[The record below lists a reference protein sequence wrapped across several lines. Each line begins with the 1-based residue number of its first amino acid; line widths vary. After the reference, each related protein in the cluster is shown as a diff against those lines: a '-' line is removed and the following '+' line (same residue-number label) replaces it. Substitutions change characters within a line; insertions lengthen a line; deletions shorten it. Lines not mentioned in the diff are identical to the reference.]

1 MFQDGNLSG
10 SNLMK
15 NNHNIKII
23 FPIIFLFNNDF
34 HLGEAGYYHL
44 SNVVLHFIYIFQ
56 LNIFTGNGRIRFTT
70 SLQIKYFRVNLSTY
84 VYLYHLIVVS

>member
-15 NNHNIKII
+15 NNHNMKII

-34 HLGEAGYYHL
+34 HLGKAGYYHL
-44 SNVVLHFIYIFQ
+44 SNVVLHSFTSLNGIYSQAMAGFGLLPLYR
-56 LNIFTGNGRIRFTT
+56 LNILESIYPPVFIT
-70 SLQIKYFRVNLSTY
+70 
-84 VYLYHLIVVS
+84 

>member
-15 NNHNIKII
+15 NNHNMKII

-34 HLGEAGYYHL
+34 HLGKAGYYHL
-44 SNVVLHFIYIFQ
+44 SNVVYIHLHFSMEYIHRQ
-56 LNIFTGNGRIRFTT
+56 WQD
-70 SLQIKYFRVNLSTY
+70 SVYYLSTD
-84 VYLYHLIVVS
+84 